1 VALTWGAVC
10 HAADYKIYRAPYTG
24 TAPTGT
30 IGAWSLIGTVT
41 ANTTTDF
48 TNPTSTTD
56 TTGGGAIQKTFTDTG
71 LAGTAGTPPTVGTA
85 VESAYEQNP
94 VLDAAFAG
102 RLGGGIKYFGADASK
117 PYPNPADGTFATG
130 AAPASQYTSGAT
142 FQDAG
147 ATGIPRYP
155 TNIYYNVSTN
165 AQEVDEYQ
173 TLYDSPTCV
182 PITGVTTCN
191 PAGTPFTI
199 TQILASVDQG
209 MFQHMMGNDPRP
221 DYFHQTNLMS
231 QTTGTVNGEGNG
243 LFYETLNPLLA
254 QYHQYFASN
263 APIEQLTMAQI
274 GALLTEQANWATAN
288 ASQVSGYIQGN
299 VVTVNNKG
307 AAIELPLTGTN
318 IGSAYAGSQ
327 SGWTLAP
334 AGTSTYTALS
344 AWPAPPTAPVIVTV
358 PRGPAPRTAGGQ
370 PGPAPKPATPSSKRG
385 ALKTPAYAAFQVPPT
400 TVRIKRGSKVTVS
413 LKCKAPKRKSC
424 VGKFTLKVSKQTVS
438 HTFTIK
444 SGKVAHIA
452 VRLPKK
458 ARAASRRHGRTM
470 HATLSIATKQP
481 GRRVTW
487 WPAKG
492 NLTIKT

>member
-1 VALTWGAVC
+1 MSRT
-10 HAADYKIYRAPYTG
+10 R
-24 TAPTGT
+24 
-30 IGAWSLIGTVT
+30 S
-41 ANTTTDF
+41 
-48 TNPTSTTD
+48 STPRSPAT
-56 TTGGGAIQKTFTDTG
+56 
-71 LAGTAGTPPTVGTA
+71 
-85 VESAYEQNP
+85 
-94 VLDAAFAG
+94 LD
-102 RLGGGIKYFGADASK
+102 GGIKYFGADASK
-117 PYPNPADGTFATG
+117 PYPNPADGSFATG

-142 FQDAG
+142 FPDAG

-199 TQILASVDQG
+199 AQILASVDQG

-254 QYHQYFASN
+254 QYNQYFASN

-274 GALLTEQANWATAN
+274 GTLLTEQANWATAN

-299 VVTVNNKG
+299 VATVNNKG
-307 AAIELPLTGTN
+307 AAVELPLTGTN

-344 AWPAPPTAPVIVTV
+344 AWPAPPTGAGHRHGAEGPRAENGWGAAGSGPQAGDAELKTWGVEDPRLRGVPGAPHQGAHQARQQGNGIAEMQGAEAQVLCRQVHAEGLQADRQSHLHDQV
-358 PRGPAPRTAGGQ
+358 RQSRAH
-370 PGPAPKPATPSSKRG
+370 RG
-385 ALKTPAYAAFQVPPT
+385 APTQEGPCRQPPT
-400 TVRIKRGSKVTVS
+400 RSHHARDAVDRDQAAG
-413 LKCKAPKRKSC
+413 APGDLVARQGELDDQDLIDSHPPHGESIVGDESC
-424 VGKFTLKVSKQTVS
+424 T
-438 HTFTIK
+438 
-444 SGKVAHIA
+444 A
-452 VRLPKK
+452 VRDISETTVAILS
-458 ARAASRRHGRTM
+458 AGR
-470 HATLSIATKQP
+470 
-481 GRRVTW
+481 
-487 WPAKG
+487 
-492 NLTIKT
+492 LT